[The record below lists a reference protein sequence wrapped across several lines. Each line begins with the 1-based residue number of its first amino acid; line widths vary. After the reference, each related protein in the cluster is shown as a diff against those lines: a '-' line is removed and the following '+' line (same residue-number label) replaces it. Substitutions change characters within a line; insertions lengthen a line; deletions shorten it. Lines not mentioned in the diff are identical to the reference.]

1 MDWLMAERFSEPLGT
16 PRASVQVDTKGCD
29 HGWVGCWRRGDHSCW
44 APSRIWSL
52 REGRRF
58 VPSRSV
64 NQRGE
69 YPDWALTLA
78 RTKLA
83 HFLRLPERSVSLLVW
98 RCAAD
103 SRARV
108 VRQILLMDGPSVL
121 GMDEWRRLQEP
132 STLGLLRHALG
143 YLLAAGR
150 LPAERIEPLAHLLFG
165 AMTQAALALGTS
177 IDPDHARR
185 VYRESLELL
194 LDGLERG

>member
-1 MDWLMAERFSEPLGT
+1 
-16 PRASVQVDTKGCD
+16 
-29 HGWVGCWRRGDHSCW
+29 
-44 APSRIWSL
+44 
-52 REGRRF
+52 
-58 VPSRSV
+58 
-64 NQRGE
+64 
-69 YPDWALTLA
+69 
-78 RTKLA
+78 
-83 HFLRLPERSVSLLVW
+83 
-98 RCAAD
+98 
-103 SRARV
+103 
-108 VRQILLMDGPSVL
+108 MDGPSVL